1 MIFGYNQSGNHPA
14 NNLATFGYIIN
25 MKAEKEKI
33 TIIIILII
41 ILVYSWLATF
51 WKLSEDSGD
60 LEFFLK
66 FEIWRNWV
74 IVLPRRIQ
82 MCRRNH
88 VFSGRNLAKT
98 AAAPAAIDCP
108 RVCLLQ

>member
-25 MKAEKEKI
+25 MKAEKKKKTTTT
-33 TIIIILII
+33 TIIIIII
-41 ILVYSWLATF
+41 ILLYSWLATF

-60 LEFFLK
+60 LEFFFK

-74 IVLPRRIQ
+74 IVP
-82 MCRRNH
+82 MKNPD
-88 VFSGRNLAKT
+88 V
-98 AAAPAAIDCP
+98 
-108 RVCLLQ
+108 